1 MYFCKLFFFFLSPYQ
16 QFYHQG
22 DSRRCEHESGLF
34 VCQNAQ
40 AYFHLMTNGPEV
52 VFSFIWFM
60 FSRWPDDHLMI
71 NYIICVWMQTVCRS
85 SHCCSSSSCH
95 RHTHTHTSYRQ
106 THDPLSPS
114 NTQQNK
120 GSGSA
125 LSLTLTSEARQGQLE
140 CVWRLADVLL
150 QACKRAASLSLR
162 DFTAVSE
169 RCLTTVTC
177 VCVFCFTCFVHFLD
191 C

>member
-71 NYIICVWMQTVCRS
+71 NYIIRVWMQTVCRS

-95 RHTHTHTSYRQ
+95 RHTHTPPTVRPTTLCLPATHNKTKDLDQHCPWPWPLRPGKDSWSVCGGLQMSYFR
-106 THDPLSPS
+106 HVSVPLHFHW
-114 NTQQNK
+114 
-120 GSGSA
+120 GI
-125 LSLTLTSEARQGQLE
+125 
-140 CVWRLADVLL
+140 LL
-150 QACKRAASLSLR
+150 QFLSGVSLL
-162 DFTAVSE
+162 
-169 RCLTTVTC
+169 
-177 VCVFCFTCFVHFLD
+177 
-191 C
+191 